1 MTRLLIDTNIVLD
14 LLARR
19 EPFYNYAAQIFSLA
33 DKHKVLLSV
42 SSLSFATAYYILSK
56 SLQRE
61 EVRDIL
67 RRLKILVRV
76 FALNDKI
83 IELALND
90 SAFEDFEDGLQYHTA
105 VENNQDIIITRNQK
119 DFKKST
125 IPVMNANEYLTSFT
139 Q

>member
-1 MTRLLIDTNIVLD
+1 MTKLLIDTNIVLD

-33 DKHKVLLSV
+33 DKHKVMLSV

-56 SLQRE
+56 SLQPR

-67 RRLKILVRV
+67 RKLKILVSV
-76 FALNDKI
+76 FALDDKI

-105 VENNQDIIITRNQK
+105 VENSQDIIITRNQK
-119 DFKKST
+119 DFKKSM
-125 IPVMNANEYLTSFT
+125 IPVMNADEYLNSNVS
-139 Q
+139 